1 MTILVTGA
9 TGSVGRLLVDELVA
23 AGAPVRALTNNP
35 ARAALPEGVE
45 VARGYLGKPSTLPA
59 ALTGVETVYLA
70 PLPGYVD
77 DFVRCAREAGVR
89 RVVVLSGEPAE
100 YEAQGDPS
108 TWHYYR
114 IERAIEEGGFDWTF
128 LRPGQF
134 MNNTL
139 DWAPS
144 IKAEGVVRAPYAG
157 AVQTPIDLGD
167 IAAVARVVLLSER
180 FGGQKITMSGPEGLT
195 PPEEVELIAA
205 AIGRQVRFEEQTPQE
220 YLDGLAPVIGLETA
234 QWLLDGFRMMAEH
247 PMKPE
252 PAVAELT
259 GRPPVT
265 YREWAVANA
274 DAFRCVMS
282 QDIGDGSASGH
293 R

>member
-9 TGSVGRLLVDELVA
+9 TASVGRLLVDELVA

-35 ARAALPEGVE
+35 ARAALPADVE
-45 VARGYLGKPSTLPA
+45 VARGYLGKPQTLPA
-59 ALTGVETVYLA
+59 ALVGIDTVYLA
-70 PLPGYVD
+70 PLPAYVD
-77 DFVRCAREAGVR
+77 DFVRCAQDAGVR
-89 RVVVLSGEPAE
+89 RVVVLSGEPAD

-114 IERAIEEGGFDWTF
+114 LERAIEAGGFEWTF

-134 MNNTL
+134 MTNTL

-144 IKAEGVVRAPYAG
+144 IRAEGVVRAPYAD

-167 IAAVARVVLLSER
+167 IAAVARVVLLSEQY
-180 FGGQKITMSGPEGLT
+180 GGQKITMSGPEGIT
-195 PPEEVELIAA
+195 PPEQVAQISA
-205 AIGRQVRFEEQTPQE
+205 AIGQDVRFEALSPSE
-220 YLDGLAPVIGLETA
+220 YLDRLAPVIGLQTA

-252 PAVAELT
+252 PAVYDLT
-259 GRPPVT
+259 GRPGT
-265 YREWAVANA
+265 RYAEWAVAHA
-274 DAFRCVMS
+274 DAFR
-282 QDIGDGSASGH
+282 
-293 R
+293 

>member
-9 TGSVGRLLVDELVA
+9 TGNVGRLLVDELVA
-23 AGAPVRALTNNP
+23 AGAPVRALTNDP
-35 ARAALPEGVE
+35 VRAALPDGVE
-45 VARGYLGKPSTLPA
+45 VARGYLGKPATMPA
-59 ALTGVETVYLA
+59 ALAGVDTVYLA
-70 PLPGYVD
+70 PLPAYVD
-77 DFVRCAREAGVR
+77 DFVECAKEAGVR

-114 IERAIEEGGFDWTF
+114 IERAIEAGGFEWTF

-139 DWAPS
+139 GWAPS
-144 IKAEGVVRAPYAG
+144 IRAEGVVRAPYAG

-180 FGGQKITMSGPEGLT
+180 YTGQKLTMSGPEGLT
-195 PPEEVELIAA
+195 APEQVAHIAA
-205 AIGRQVRFEEQTPQE
+205 AIGREVRFEELTPQE
-220 YLDGLAPVIGLETA
+220 YLARLAPAIGLETA
-234 QWLLDGFRMMAEH
+234 QWLLDGFRMMAEY

-252 PAVAELT
+252 STVPALI
-259 GRPPVT
+259 GRPAVT

-274 DAFRCVMS
+274 AAFR
-282 QDIGDGSASGH
+282 
-293 R
+293 

>member
-35 ARAALPEGVE
+35 ARAALPDGVE
-45 VARGYLGKPSTLPA
+45 VARGYLGKPATLPA
-59 ALTGVETVYLA
+59 ALAGVDTVYLA
-70 PLPGYVD
+70 PLPAYVD
-77 DFVRCAREAGVR
+77 DFVECAKEAGVR

-114 IERAIEEGGFDWTF
+114 IERAIEAGGFEWTF

-139 DWAPS
+139 GWASS

-167 IAAVARVVLLSER
+167 IAAVARVVLLSSNYS
-180 FGGQKITMSGPEGLT
+180 GQKLTMSGPEGLT
-195 PPEEVELIAA
+195 APEQVAYIAA
-205 AIGRQVRFEEQTPQE
+205 AIGRDVRFEELTPQE
-220 YLDGLAPVIGLETA
+220 YLARLAPAIGLETA
-234 QWLLDGFRMMAEH
+234 QWLLDGFRMMAEY

-252 PAVAELT
+252 STVPALI
-259 GRPPVT
+259 GRPAVT

-274 DAFRCVMS
+274 AAF
-282 QDIGDGSASGH
+282 H
-293 R
+293 

>member
-9 TGSVGRLLVDELVA
+9 TASVGRLLVDELVS
-23 AGAPVRALTNNP
+23 AGATVRALTNDP
-35 ARAALPEGVE
+35 ARAALPDQVE

-59 ALTGVETVYLA
+59 ALDGVDTVYLA
-70 PLPGYVD
+70 PLPAYVD
-77 DFVRCAREAGVR
+77 DFVRCATEAGAR
-89 RVVVLSGEPAE
+89 RVVVLSGEPAD

-114 IERAIEEGGFDWTF
+114 IERAIEAAGFDWTF

-134 MNNTL
+134 MTNTL
-139 DWAPS
+139 GWAPS

-167 IAAVARVVLLSER
+167 IAAVARVVLLSDR
-180 FGGQKITMSGPEGLT
+180 FSGEKIAMSGPEGLT
-195 PPEEVELIAA
+195 PPEGVARISE
-205 AIGRQVRFEEQTPQE
+205 AIGQEVRFEEQTPQE
-220 YLDGLAPVIGLETA
+220 YLDSLAPAIGLETA
-234 QWLLDGFRMMAEH
+234 QWLLDGFRMMAEY

-259 GRPPVT
+259 GRPAVT

-274 DAFRCVMS
+274 DAFTRA
-282 QDIGDGSASGH
+282 Q
-293 R
+293 

>member
-9 TGSVGRLLVDELVA
+9 TASVGRLLVDELVA
-23 AGAPVRALTNNP
+23 AGAPVRALTNKP
-35 ARAALPEGVE
+35 TRAALPEGVE
-45 VARGYLGKPSTLPA
+45 VARGYLGKPETLPA
-59 ALTGVETVYLA
+59 ALAGVDTVYLA
-70 PLPGYVD
+70 PLPAYVD
-77 DFVRCAREAGVR
+77 DFVRCARDAGVR

-114 IERAIEEGGFDWTF
+114 IERAIEEAGFDWTF

-144 IKAEGVVRAPYAG
+144 IKADGVVRAPYAD
-157 AVQTPIDLGD
+157 AVQTPIDLAD
-167 IAAVARVVLLSER
+167 IAAVARVVLLSSAYN
-180 FGGQKITMSGPEGLT
+180 GQKITMSGPEGIT
-195 PPEEVELIAA
+195 PPEQVGCISEAL
-205 AIGRQVRFEEQTPQE
+205 GREVRFEELSPSE
-220 YLDGLAPVIGLETA
+220 YLEGLAPVIGLETA

-252 PAVAELT
+252 PAVADLT
-259 GRPPVT
+259 GRPGTT
-265 YREWAVANA
+265 YREWAFSNA
-274 DAFRCVMS
+274 DAFRH
-282 QDIGDGSASGH
+282 DRGREGNSA
-293 R
+293 

>member
-9 TGSVGRLLVDELVA
+9 TASVGRLLVDELVA
-23 AGAPVRALTNNP
+23 AGAPVRALTNKP

-45 VARGYLGKPSTLPA
+45 VARGYLGKPETLPA
-59 ALTGVETVYLA
+59 ALAGVDTVYLA
-70 PLPGYVD
+70 PLPAYVD
-77 DFVRCAREAGVR
+77 DFVRCARDAGVR

-114 IERAIEEGGFDWTF
+114 IERAIEAGGFDWTF

-134 MNNTL
+134 MTNTL

-144 IKAEGVVRAPYAG
+144 IKADGVVRAPYAG
-157 AVQTPIDLGD
+157 AVQTPIDLAD
-167 IAAVARVVLLSER
+167 IAAVARVVLLSSSYSAR
-180 FGGQKITMSGPEGLT
+180 KITMSGPEGIT
-195 PPEEVELIAA
+195 QPEQVAWISE
-205 AIGRQVRFEEQTPQE
+205 AIGREVRFEELTPDE
-220 YLDGLAPVIGLETA
+220 YVEGLAPVIGRETA

-252 PAVAELT
+252 PAVLDLT
-259 GRPPVT
+259 GRPGTT
-265 YREWAVANA
+265 YREWARANA
-274 DAFRCVMS
+274 AVF
-282 QDIGDGSASGH
+282 G
-293 R
+293 

>member
-9 TGSVGRLLVDELVA
+9 TGSVGRLLVDELVE

-35 ARAALPEGVE
+35 ARAGLPDGVE
-45 VARGYLGKPSTLPA
+45 VARGFLGKPETLPA
-59 ALTGVETVYLA
+59 ALAGVDTVYLA
-70 PLPGYVD
+70 PLPAFVD
-77 DFVRCAREAGVR
+77 DFVRSARAAGVR

-114 IERAIEEGGFDWTF
+114 IERAIEASGFDWTF

-139 DWAPS
+139 DWAPA
-144 IKAEGVVRAPYAG
+144 IKADGVVRAPYAG

-167 IAAVARVVLLSER
+167 IAAVARVVLLSEG
-180 FGGQKITMSGPEGLT
+180 FDGEKLTMSGPEGIT
-195 PPEEVELIAA
+195 PPEQVAYIAA
-205 AIGRQVRFEEQTPQE
+205 AIGRDVRFEELTPAE

-234 QWLLDGFRMMAEH
+234 QWLLDGFRMMAEY

-252 PAVAELT
+252 PAVPEIL
-259 GRPPVT
+259 GRPGVT

-274 DAFRCVMS
+274 AAFR
-282 QDIGDGSASGH
+282 
-293 R
+293 